1 MSFMNSLRAI
11 LFACC
16 CFVATAHLSA
26 EIADSDEAPPAPPI
40 VGAADA
46 PGALPGETDGATVS
60 EAFSDPEIV
69 GPGTLSGA
77 GEALEYDGYDGCLI
91 GDGGPVSA
99 CPKRCNCPT
108 CRLKAVSTDPYN
120 RILPQ
125 NGAFRIRGWVDGGI
139 LGNTSNPDSHFNGPY
154 NATEVDNGQ
163 LNQLYLI
170 ADRPMAADGS
180 WTYGG
185 RFDLLYGSDFNLA
198 QSVGLEVSPSG
209 DPRWNSNEFIG
220 LALPQAYAEIGTKY
234 TSIKGG
240 HFYTVVGYEG
250 VQSPTNFFY
259 SHAYSYM
266 FAGPFTQ
273 WGGMLNATRGNW
285 QLQSGIVNQWNT
297 VVSEQNHGNFL
308 GNLRYT
314 GKAGWTS
321 LAVITGDEF
330 SNPGGLP
337 NVVNRYTNRTRY
349 SFIVDL
355 QPTSRLEYVFHQW
368 FGSQAQGA
376 PGGGTALWYGID
388 QYVYY
393 KLADTVRLGTR
404 IEWFRD
410 QSGTRVGLTEQ
421 SNPNK
426 VPLPGNY
433 ASWTWGI
440 NWTPYKNV
448 MLRPEVRWDSY
459 RGPAKPYDD
468 GLRTYQFLVGMD
480 AIVQF

>member
-1 MSFMNSLRAI
+1 MPSFMRRMPAI
-11 LFACC
+11 FVVGFCSFALTAL
-16 CFVATAHLSA
+16 ATASQDFA
-26 EIADSDEAPPAPPI
+26 GDTPPEPAAVADVIEDGVIMPPNVDDNAWQ
-40 VGAADA
+40 
-46 PGALPGETDGATVS
+46 DGAVES
-60 EAFSDPEIV
+60 EPI
-69 GPGTLSGA
+69 GIGTFSGA
-77 GEALEYDGYDGCLI
+77 GEALDYDGCVI
-91 GDGGPVSA
+91 GDGCVTPR
-99 CPKRCNCPT
+99 CPKRCQCANCQI
-108 CRLKAVSTDPYN
+108 KAGGDPYN
-120 RILPQ
+120 RLIPQ
-125 NGAFRIRGWVDGGI
+125 SGPIRVRGWVDGGI

-163 LNQLYLI
+163 LNQFYLI

-185 RFDLLYGSDFNLA
+185 RFDMLYGGDYNLA
-198 QSVGLEVSPSG
+198 QSTGLEVSPNG
-209 DPRWNSNEFIG
+209 TPRWNSNEFDG

-234 TSIKGG
+234 TSVKGG

-266 FAGPFTQ
+266 FAGPFTN
-273 WGGMLNATRGNW
+273 WGGMLNAVRGNW
-285 QLQSGIVNQWNT
+285 QLQAGIVNGWNNL
-297 VVSEQNHGNFL
+297 VQQQNHGNFL
-308 GNLRYT
+308 GNLRYS
-314 GKAGWTS
+314 GKSWWSS

-330 SNPGGLP
+330 SNPGNLP
-337 NVVNRYTNRTRY
+337 TVTNAYTNRTRY

-368 FGSQAQGA
+368 LGSQAQGA

-388 QYVYY
+388 QYLYY
-393 KLADTVRLGTR
+393 KLADKWRLGTR

-433 ASWTWGI
+433 ASWTWGL
-440 NWTPYKNV
+440 NWTPMNNV
-448 MLRPEVRWDSY
+448 MLRPEIRWDSY
-459 RGPAKPYDD
+459 RGPAKPFDD

-480 AIVQF
+480 AILQF